1 MRRALNTLLIVFC
14 AVFFAASLS
23 YASVEPNDTFYSRQW
38 GLKAIH
44 APAVWEITTG
54 SSNIYAVVMDTGIE
68 AGHEDIRGNFDAEH
82 SRNFSMKMGETFAN
96 IDDIDSQ
103 DYVDTNGH
111 GTHVAGIIAA
121 RGDNGKGIAGMS
133 WHTKIITVKVS
144 DTNGVVNV
152 YRRGEIIS
160 SALEYVKDI
169 LSANPEMKIV
179 VNMSLGWWEN
189 VSPAKASSNE
199 YRMWQ
204 AFHDLDMTDRALIC
218 IAAGNDGENI
228 SAPTNGKYYYPV
240 SYSGI
245 KNMITVANA
254 QEDDKYSRLPGEIGG
269 GRASNWSRT
278 SVDIAAP
285 GTRIFSTLSRQYS
298 DTTKEV
304 TSHDGNNYTNK
315 DGTSQAAPFVAGT
328 AALLWSEYPGM
339 TAGEVKRAIINGANS
354 YYASDYTKYGF
365 LDAKGAF
372 DVMAGIDVQ
381 PGVPVDDIRFPDEAF
396 RNYILENID
405 RNGDSRL
412 NADEISGIT
421 SIDISGLTVSDLEGI
436 QYFSALEE
444 LDCSGTNIESLP
456 GRESLPNVTAI
467 NAANC
472 AGLGAVLFDGLDQDG
487 AKLVSL
493 NVSGCTSLTKI
504 ECGSNDLEAL
514 DVSGCTALEELWCD
528 YNKLT
533 YLDVS
538 GCPKLTELH
547 CEHNRLT
554 ALDMHQDF
562 TGTAE
567 FDGQKRPLAMLHESS
582 DGKTFSVD
590 ISGLIPAGK
599 RNSVVNV
606 TASILKSAD
615 NDAQP
620 TGISPHDGY
629 NISYDSSRAIITIT
643 GKTPGSIPKPTRI
656 RYVYKTGSVCAMGV
670 IVYIVSSG
678 GDNPEIPPYV
688 PVNGDAV
695 LDETIFPDPKFLAYV
710 KQFDADNDGK
720 LSVEEIKRVIRIGGV
735 RFWNDKTRSY
745 TGGALNSSIESLKG
759 IEYFTSMIELE
770 CRNIS
775 PQQIDV
781 RNCQSLKKIHSG
793 SSQLIAN
800 ALPLLE
806 EVTCVGVGEMDFSE
820 CRSLKTLN
828 VTGNTLRKID
838 IHGCISLDKFIYT
851 VNQSLEEINAVGCI
865 SLKELSCYGSSY
877 YNNHGSLHSIDITGC
892 TALEKLDVDSNI
904 LTELDISENVSLKTL
919 DISGNYLSA
928 IDLSGCPKLETLV
941 CYENRLTEI
950 DLGKCSSL
958 AHLSCG
964 ENMLK
969 SLDLSKNTALRTL
982 ACNSNDITAL
992 SLKSCHALEGLN
1004 VSHNRM
1010 QSLDLSGCP
1019 ELASLNENHIA
1030 GCPIVMLDISGCAKV
1045 TDLRIHIPGI
1055 LRVLKAD
1062 GCTSLASLTCSGNS
1076 LDILSVKDCN
1086 ALVSLDCASNSLIA
1100 IDVETCTALRYL
1112 NCHNNRLERLDTR
1125 GMTSLQRLYCGNN
1138 RLRELNVLGCTNLKD
1153 IACQNNN
1160 LTELELSGH
1169 DNLHILQCSNNNL
1182 ATLNLHGKVSY
1193 PNGLDLYGQT
1203 ISGMTLSE
1211 NGGHETPYHF
1221 DFRNLMSAENI
1232 ANISSAQGRKGYD
1245 KVRTML
1251 EGGIAYFETM
1261 PTSVEYRY
1269 DTLKK
1274 YVGGDEDS
1282 KYLMRATAEFSGLDK
1297 ISVEAPKITLATLP
1311 DAIVGEVYDETIAF
1325 TGTAPVKWTVTEYDR
1340 EILSLTAGYASRPF
1354 SETGRL
1360 YGRPGRTGTYRFTVT
1375 VSNDAGNDTKT
1386 FTLNVI
1392 TSGGGN
1398 TNNNTDT
1405 NNSTD
1410 NPGNNNAPS
1419 DELAGRLRNILNA
1432 DSNTPVQNLTRNN
1445 ASIYRERNNTGEYHA
1460 NGSRI
1465 AAVLPE
1471 IQVSQEGIYIIPVS
1485 FDSPIPAGSYL
1496 AWHFFS
1502 DDVAQAQNDGESCV
1516 FLDADSNELA
1526 MPLTREISGVNA
1538 AAYLEA
1544 DTLYA
1549 PYVSYSS
1556 AGSNNPGTSSG
1567 GSGGGCESFGF
1578 MGMILAAAMLFRR
1591 KHV

>member
-160 SALEYVKDI
+160 RALEYVKDI

-372 DVMAGIDVQ
+372 DVMAGINVQ

-456 GRESLPNVTAI
+456 GREYLPNVTAI

-514 DVSGCTALEELWCD
+514 DVGGCTALEKLWCD

-547 CEHNRLT
+547 CDENMLAAIDLPSNYSGTFTAKNQMHNTARLVATEDSSHPWKIDISKLIPQDRRGNISGIMISKSEATEGDSPFVGTIGYT
-554 ALDMHQDF
+554 AN
-562 TGTAE
+562 
-567 FDGQKRPLAMLHESS
+567 FDSNSGVITVGSS
-582 DGKTFSVD
+582 LVVDGKQQEAPK
-590 ISGLIPAGK
+590 PASMKYDYNTGGGHVL
-599 RNSVVNV
+599 SVVM
-606 TASILKSAD
+606 
-615 NDAQP
+615 
-620 TGISPHDGY
+620 
-629 NISYDSSRAIITIT
+629 NIS
-643 GKTPGSIPKPTRI
+643 
-656 RYVYKTGSVCAMGV
+656 
-670 IVYIVSSG
+670 
-678 GDNPEIPPYV
+678 
-688 PVNGDAV
+688 DAV
-695 LDETIFPDPKFLAYV
+695 QEEPEEPEENTELDGNNFPDSRFLAYL
-710 KQFDADNDGK
+710 QRFDTDKDGK
-720 LSVEEIKRVIRIGGV
+720 LSEAEISAVKRIAVDG
-735 RFWNDKTRSY
+735 
-745 TGGALNSSIESLKG
+745 LSITSLKG
-759 IEYFTSMIELE
+759 IERFTSITSLI
-770 CRNIS
+770 CRNNHINS
-775 PQQIDV
+775 LNLDSNTMLEEIDCSY
-781 RNCQSLKKIHSG
+781 NSITSLKLTNHP
-793 SSQLIAN
+793 
-800 ALPLLE
+800 ALTVL
-806 EVTCVGVGEMDFSE
+806 TITSNKA
-820 CRSLKTLN
+820 LKTLN
-828 VTGNTLRKID
+828 LNGCSSLR
-838 IHGCISLDKFIYT
+838 
-851 VNQSLEEINAVGCI
+851 
-865 SLKELSCYGSSY
+865 ELSCSECGNITTLNTDGCKSLTALDCRNNKLTALDLSSSPLLSSLRCTGNSLSSLNISNTAIADFIWDNGDLQELHAENCKSLKRIQCSNNGLETLNVKGCSSLEFLFCY
-877 YNNHGSLHSIDITGC
+877 YNKLNALDLSGCVALKLLECSNNSLSSVLFNDC
-892 TALEKLDVDSNI
+892 KALEILHCQYNKLAELDISECDSLIYIECDGNS
-904 LTELDISENVSLKTL
+904 LTELDITAFTNLETVLCSYNSISELKAAGSPSLKNL
-919 DISGNYLSA
+919 NCKNNNLSV
-928 IDLSGCPKLETLV
+928 IDVSGCEKLETLRV
-941 CYENRLTEI
+941 YEYSERSNPVKNI
-950 DLGKCSSL
+950 IVDGC
-958 AHLSCG
+958 
-964 ENMLK
+964 K
-969 SLDLSKNTALRTL
+969 SLTN
-982 ACNSNDITAL
+982 IEGL
-992 SLKSCHALEGLN
+992 SLLEGLEEFSAEGC
-1004 VSHNRM
+1004 VSLH
-1010 QSLDLSGCP
+1010 
-1019 ELASLNENHIA
+1019 
-1030 GCPIVMLDISGCAKV
+1030 KV
-1045 TDLRIHIPGI
+1045 TFLNGGS
-1055 LRVLKAD
+1055 LLNLNLK
-1062 GCTSLASLTCSGNS
+1062 GCTSLDTITCDGNKIESLNISGCNSLRYLYCERNNLKNLDIKNFSALVQVKCGENSLHFLDAGGCSSLYSLYCNDNSISEILLDGCARLNAIYCFSNDLNS
-1076 LDILSVKDCN
+1076 LDTDECPSIETIDCRYN
-1086 ALVSLDCASNSLIA
+1086 HFAY
-1100 IDVETCTALRYL
+1100 IDFGKYVG
-1112 NCHNNRLERLDTR
+1112 NR
-1125 GMTSLQRLYCGNN
+1125 
-1138 RLRELNVLGCTNLKD
+1138 
-1153 IACQNNN
+1153 
-1160 LTELELSGH
+1160 
-1169 DNLHILQCSNNNL
+1169 
-1182 ATLNLHGKVSY
+1182 
-1193 PNGLDLYGQT
+1193 LYGQT
-1203 ISGMTLSE
+1203 LTSSGLK
-1211 NGGHETPYHF
+1211 ETGNASWPYEF
-1221 DFRNLMSAENI
+1221 DFRQIIPSDKIENI
-1232 ANISSAQGRKGYD
+1232 AGYPVPFTSNRVRAELKGWNNDGSEITTSYAN
-1245 KVRTML
+1245 
-1251 EGGIAYFETM
+1251 GIAQF
-1261 PTSVEYRY
+1261 
-1269 DTLKK
+1269 
-1274 YVGGDEDS
+1274 
-1282 KYLMRATAEFSGLDK
+1282 
-1297 ISVEAPKITLATLP
+1297 
-1311 DAIVGEVYDETIAF
+1311 
-1325 TGTAPVKWTVTEYDR
+1325 
-1340 EILSLTAGYASRPF
+1340 ASRP
-1354 SETGRL
+1354 SRL
-1360 YGRPGRTGTYRFTVT
+1360 TYAYSGEYSGIMNATVYL
-1375 VSNDAGNDTKT
+1375 SGINGDNP
-1386 FTLNVI
+1386 
-1392 TSGGGN
+1392 SGGN
-1398 TNNNTDT
+1398 SNNTPS
-1405 NNSTD
+1405 NNTD
-1410 NPGNNNAPS
+1410 NPGNIDNTPGANNAPS
-1419 DELAGRLRNILNA
+1419 YELAGKLRSILNTG
-1432 DSNTPVQNLTRNN
+1432 SNTPVQNLTRNN
-1445 ASIYRERNNTGEYHA
+1445 ASIYRERSNSIEYHA

-1567 GSGGGCESFGF
+1567 GGGGGCESFGF
-1578 MGMILAAAMLFRR
+1578 MGMILAAVMLLWR